1 MPVQE
6 FAPDCHLVKLGT
18 MGEYGTPNIDIE
30 EGWLTVTHNGRT
42 DTLPYPKQASSFYHL
57 SKVRSRQIY
66 FCFFCDSQA
75 RAAAGRSNSALA
87 GPATDL
93 GNSSTP
99 QILSSGK
106 VTVTGRAFR

>member
-1 MPVQE
+1 MSWKTPPNWGLIKPISATPDLKAARVRHGKGLDFNADGIFIVQE

-57 SKVRSRQIY
+57 SKVRSPHRCI
-66 FCFFCDSQA
+66 A
-75 RAAAGRSNSALA
+75 
-87 GPATDL
+87 
-93 GNSSTP
+93 
-99 QILSSGK
+99 
-106 VTVTGRAFR
+106 